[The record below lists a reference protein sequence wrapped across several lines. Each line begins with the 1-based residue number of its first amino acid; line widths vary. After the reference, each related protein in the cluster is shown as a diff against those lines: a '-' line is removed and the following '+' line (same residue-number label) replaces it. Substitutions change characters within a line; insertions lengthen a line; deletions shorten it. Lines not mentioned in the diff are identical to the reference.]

1 MQVLSS
7 VDESGTATMTV
18 SIADD
23 DHKFE
28 VWGEDGTAIVEYQE
42 TLTWR
47 GTIEVSKP
55 DADIYRELML
65 SDEMTAFLESQE
77 LDGVR
82 RKQKA

>member
-1 MQVLSS
+1 MQVLKTEKENKTA
-7 VDESGTATMTV
+7 VFTITIYDE
-18 SIADD
+18 

-47 GTIEVSKP
+47 GTIEVSEP